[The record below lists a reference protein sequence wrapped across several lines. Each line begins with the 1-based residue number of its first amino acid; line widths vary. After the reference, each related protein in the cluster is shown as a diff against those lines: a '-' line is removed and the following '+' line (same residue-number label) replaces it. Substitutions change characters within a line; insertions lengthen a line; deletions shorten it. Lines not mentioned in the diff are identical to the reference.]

1 MADRDVYTRAL
12 LKTRVSLPAT
22 LQNKHYEDSIL
33 QKLRARVE
41 GVCGSDGYIRPRSV
55 EVVGVSQG
63 IVDMSSL
70 NGRAVYNVT
79 YTADVC
85 NPAVGD
91 VLTCRVE
98 NVNSYGVLAVNMS
111 ETRVLEVILQRDP
124 VYFQHLESL
133 DDLEPGDTVTAEVMC
148 RQFKLGQK
156 TITIVGKAVSKD
168 HRPAT
173 PVEDPVD
180 GEDDQGSDFED
191 DEPEAAEDAA
201 TEPPDEPEADPD
213 VEEADD
219 ADDDASVVADSD
231 ADSVAESEVEDD

>member
-33 QKLRARVE
+33 QKLRTRVE

-133 DDLEPGDTVTAEVMC
+133 EGLEPGDTVTAEVMC

-168 HRPAT
+168 HQ
-173 PVEDPVD
+173 PVAQAEDPVD
-180 GEDDQGSDFED
+180 EAESEFEED
-191 DEPEAAEDAA
+191 DEPDPIEDAA
-201 TEPPDEPEADPD
+201 TEPPEEVEPEPEVD
-213 VEEADD
+213 VDD
-219 ADDDASVVADSD
+219 ADDDDVDVVDSDVDSVVAESD
-231 ADSVAESEVEDD
+231 VDDD

>member
-1 MADRDVYTRAL
+1 MSDRDVYTRAL

-33 QKLRARVE
+33 QKLRTRVE
-41 GVCGSDGYIRPRSV
+41 GVCGSDGFVRPRSV

-70 NGRAVYNVT
+70 NGRAVYNVS

-91 VLTCRVE
+91 VMTCRVE

-124 VYFQHLESL
+124 VYFEHIESL
-133 DDLEPGDTVTAEVMC
+133 DDLEPGDTVTVEVMC

-168 HRPAT
+168 HRPAA
-173 PVEDPVD
+173 PVEDQ
-180 GEDDQGSDFED
+180 DDAGDQESEFDED

-213 VEEADD
+213 VDEADDD
-219 ADDDASVVADSD
+219 ADDASIVADSD

>member
-33 QKLRARVE
+33 QKLRTRVE

-133 DDLEPGDTVTAEVMC
+133 EGLEPGDTVTAEVMC

-168 HRPAT
+168 HQ
-173 PVEDPVD
+173 PVAQAEDPVD
-180 GEDDQGSDFED
+180 EAESEFEED
-191 DEPEAAEDAA
+191 DEPDPIEDAA
-201 TEPPDEPEADPD
+201 TEPPEEVEPEPEVD
-213 VEEADD
+213 VDD
-219 ADDDASVVADSD
+219 ADDDDVDVVDSD
-231 ADSVAESEVEDD
+231 ADSVVAESDVDDD

>member
-1 MADRDVYTRAL
+1 MYP
-12 LKTRVSLPAT
+12 SLPAT

-33 QKLRARVE
+33 QKLRTRVE

-111 ETRVLEVILQRDP
+111 ETRVLEVILQREP

-133 DDLEPGDTVTAEVMC
+133 EGLEPGDTVTAEVMC

-168 HRPAT
+168 HQ
-173 PVEDPVD
+173 PVAQAEDPVD
-180 GEDDQGSDFED
+180 EAESEFEEDDDPD
-191 DEPEAAEDAA
+191 PTEDAA
-201 TEPPDEPEADPD
+201 TEPPEEIEAEAEVDVDD
-213 VEEADD
+213 VE
-219 ADDDASVVADSD
+219 DDASAVADSD
-231 ADSVAESEVEDD
+231 VDSVVAESDVDDD

>member
-1 MADRDVYTRAL
+1 MSDRDVYTRAL
-12 LKTRVSLPAT
+12 LKSRVSLPAT
-22 LQNKHYEDSIL
+22 LQNKHFEDSIL
-33 QKLRARVE
+33 QKLRTRVE
-41 GVCGSDGYIRPRSV
+41 GVCGSDGFVRPRSV

-124 VYFQHLESL
+124 VYFSHIEGL
-133 DDLEPGDTVTAEVMC
+133 DDLEPGDTVTVEVMC
-148 RQFKLGQK
+148 RQFKLGQR

-168 HRPAT
+168 HRPAP
-173 PVEDPVD
+173 PVGDPDD
-180 GEDDQGSDFED
+180 GQESEFEED
-191 DEPEAAEDAA
+191 DEPDAAEDAA
-201 TEPPDEPEADPD
+201 TEPPEEPEAEPD

-219 ADDDASVVADSD
+219 AEDASVVPDSD
-231 ADSVAESEVEDD
+231 VESVVESEAEDD

>member
-1 MADRDVYTRAL
+1 MADRDVYTRAF
-12 LKTRVSLPAT
+12 LKTRVSLPAP

-33 QKLRARVE
+33 QKLRTRVE
-41 GVCGSDGYIRPRSV
+41 GVCGSDGFIRPRSV

-70 NGRAVYNVT
+70 NGRAVYNVS

-91 VLTCRVE
+91 VMTCRVE

-124 VYFQHLESL
+124 VYFAHIETL
-133 DDLEPGDTVTAEVMC
+133 DDLEPGDTVTVEVMC

-168 HRPAT
+168 HRPAA
-173 PVEDPVD
+173 PVEDPDD
-180 GEDDQGSDFED
+180 GGDQDSEFDED
-191 DEPEAAEDAA
+191 DEPDPAEDAA
-201 TEPPDEPEADPD
+201 TEPPEEAEPEPD
-213 VEEADD
+213 AEADD
-219 ADDDASVVADSD
+219 AEDDASVVADSD
-231 ADSVAESEVEDD
+231 VETAVDSEAEDD